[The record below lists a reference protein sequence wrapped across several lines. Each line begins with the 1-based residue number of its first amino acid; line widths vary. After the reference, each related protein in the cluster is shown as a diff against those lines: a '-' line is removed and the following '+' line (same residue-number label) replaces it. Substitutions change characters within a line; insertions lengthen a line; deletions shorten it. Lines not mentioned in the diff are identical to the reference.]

1 MYTRKLQYSL
11 VPTIPD
17 QNLPTIILQE
27 QFACPWCGFFINEGC
42 CHGVASG
49 PVYQGIQQLEKSSG
63 PSRTPTNQ
71 TEFRKAEPQQLYQPV
86 RESSGAISVE
96 DTSIGFN
103 PGQAWIGANDYT
115 RGGKVWRTPSKNHG
129 WLIAT

>member
-17 QNLPTIILQE
+17 QNLPTIILE
-27 QFACPWCGFFINEGC
+27 EYLACPWPGCGLFFHEGC
-42 CHGVASG
+42 PHGVVTG
-49 PVYQGIQQLEKSSG
+49 PGMQHREPSSG
-63 PSRTPTNQ
+63 PSRTNRTQ
-71 TEFRKAEPQQLYQPV
+71 FRKAEPQQQYHYL

-96 DTSIGFN
+96 DASIGFN

-115 RGGKVWRTPSKNHG
+115 RGGKVWRTPSKNS
-129 WLIAT
+129 WMVNRNLT